1 MSLKK
6 MIQKG
11 KQHEYPALSRQKCI
25 AKSTKD
31 GSPGI
36 TVVQHSLNAAN
47 VAKKLSRLFSSEF
60 IKKWGISLAALHDVG
75 KISPGFQKKYFNN
88 YLREELP
95 ELAEMQFSNFC
106 GNHAEISEAA
116 IRDFLNE
123 FYDDSASGEVAGAH
137 HGTRKNPQ
145 THQAGIYGGKNWAEE
160 RLQFISE
167 LIKEFG
173 PPPKKDQINTIQK
186 YILAGFITIS
196 DWLASDEMFFPADGF
211 AKKDDIENIAN
222 KAVESCG
229 FRKLQIKPSLFFKE
243 IFGFPPRS
251 SQLSLIESVN
261 TPGGVYILE
270 AETGSG
276 KTEAAL
282 YAAYRMISE
291 GYNNGIYFAL
301 PTKLTSDRIRQRV
314 QNFVDHICKNHT
326 PVMLAHGSAWLNEEV
341 IKLIFSGGKELSAGG
356 SWFTP
361 SKRTL
366 LAPFGVGTI
375 DQALMAVMNVK
386 HFFVRAFG
394 LAGKVVILDEVHSY
408 DIYTGTILDKLVDAL
423 SQMGCTVIILSAT
436 LTAERK
442 KTFFKH
448 ELPKDN
454 SYPLITSSN
463 NNNIRVLQGKPFSEK
478 KIGTSFNYSSS
489 LVDIANLAIEKA
501 KRGECVLW
509 INNTVLAAQ
518 NAFRIVESLKPEKAF
533 DVGLLHSRFTVI
545 QRRKLEDV
553 WMCKLGNEDGKCKIK
568 RPNGCVL
575 IATQVVEQSVDIDAD
590 FLITE
595 LAPMDMLIQRFG
607 RLWRHKRV
615 LRPSEK
621 PEVLI
626 LTGDLKETGSKES
639 LIEALGKNNS
649 MIYSPYILWKTWGIL
664 KDKKNISIP
673 AELRAILEN
682 TYADNGKEP
691 EFVKTLFDDMISR
704 RKKLQ
709 LMAGGV
715 MAGVMMPTGDDD
727 EYKAGTR
734 YCELP
739 YIDCLLVKK
748 IDSIGNEANMTL
760 LDDELLSVTVDK
772 KNRYITRQL
781 HTNIVAVARYNFG
794 QANLEVPL
802 YLRKYFFGQLA
813 VLEVGDNGNLFLN
826 GIATKLFYTKNL
838 GIYREKDF
846 LAGKKKTV
854 DHNNFETG
862 EWDYESCDW

>member
-1 MSLKK
+1 MNMKK

-36 TVVQHSLNAAN
+36 TVYQHSLNAAN
-47 VAKKLSRLFSSEF
+47 VAKELSRLFTTKF

-75 KISPGFQKKYFNN
+75 KISPGFQKKHFNN

-95 ELAEMQFSNFC
+95 ELAEVQFSNFC

-116 IRDFLNE
+116 IREFLNE
-123 FYDDSASGEVAGAH
+123 FLDDSASGEVAGAH

-160 RLQFISE
+160 RLQFISD
-167 LIKEFG
+167 LTKEFG
-173 PPPKKDQINTIQK
+173 TPPKKDQINAIQK

-211 AKKDDIENIAN
+211 AKKDDIGKIAN

-229 FRKLQIKPSLFFKE
+229 FRKLQIKPSLSFKK

-251 SQLSLIESVN
+251 SQISLIESVN
-261 TPGGVYILE
+261 TPGIYILE

-301 PTKLTSDRIRQRV
+301 PTKLTSDMIHRRV
-314 QNFVDHICKNHT
+314 QNFVDQICNQPT

-341 IKLIFSGGKELSAGG
+341 MKIIQAGGEELSAGG

-361 SKRTL
+361 RKRTL
-366 LAPFGVGTI
+366 LAPIGVGTV

-436 LTAERK
+436 LTADRK

-448 ELPKDN
+448 DLPKDN

-463 NNNIRVLQGKPFSEK
+463 NDNISVLQGESFSEK
-478 KIGTSFNYSSS
+478 KIGIYFDYSSS
-489 LVDIANLAIEKA
+489 LVDIADIAIKKA
-501 KRGECVLW
+501 KHGECVLW
-509 INNTVLAAQ
+509 VNNTVSAAQ
-518 NAFRIVESLKPEKAF
+518 NAFRMVESLKPEKAF
-533 DVGLLHSRFTVI
+533 DVGLLHSRFTVKH
-545 QRRKLEDV
+545 RKKLEDD
-553 WMCKLGNEDGKCKIK
+553 WMGKLGNEDGKCKVK

-590 FLITE
+590 FIITE

-607 RLWRHKRV
+607 RLWRHERV

-621 PEVLI
+621 PDVLI

-649 MIYSPYILWKTWGIL
+649 MIYSPFILWKTWNIL

-673 AELRAILEN
+673 AELRTILEN
-682 TYADNGKEP
+682 IYSENEKEP
-691 EFVKTLFDDMISR
+691 ESVKKLFDEMMAR

-727 EYKAGTR
+727 EYRAGTR

-748 IDSIGNEANMTL
+748 IDSIGNKARITL
-760 LDDELLSVTVDK
+760 LDEEVLPVNADE

-781 HTNIVAVARYNFG
+781 HKNIVAVARYNFG
-794 QANLEVPL
+794 RADLKVPL
-802 YLRKYFFGQLA
+802 YLRKHFFGQLA
-813 VLEVGDNGNLFLN
+813 VLEVGCDGNLFLN
-826 GIATKLFYTKNL
+826 GISTRLFYSENL

-846 LAGKKKTV
+846 MAGNKNMI
-854 DHNNFETG
+854 DYNNYKTG

>member
-1 MSLKK
+1 MNLKK

-11 KQHEYPALSRQKCI
+11 KQHEYSALSRQKCI

-36 TVVQHSLNAAN
+36 TVYQHSLNAAN
-47 VAKKLSRLFSSEF
+47 VAKELSRLFTTKF

-75 KISPGFQKKYFNN
+75 KISPGFQKKHFNN

-95 ELAEMQFSNFC
+95 ELAEVQFSNFC
-106 GNHAEISEAA
+106 SNHAEISEAA

-123 FYDDSASGEVAGAH
+123 FLDDSASGEIVGAH
-137 HGTRKNPQ
+137 HGTRNNPQ
-145 THQAGIYGGKNWAEE
+145 TNKECIYGGKNWAKE
-160 RLQFISE
+160 RLHFISE
-167 LIKEFG
+167 LTKDFG
-173 PPPKKDQINTIQK
+173 IPPNKDQINAIQK

-196 DWLASDEMFFPADGF
+196 DWIASDEIFFPADGF
-211 AKKDDIENIAN
+211 AKKDDIGKIAN

-229 FRKLQIKPSLFFKE
+229 FRKLHTKPSLSFKE
-243 IFGFPPRS
+243 IFGFTARD
-251 SQLSLIESVN
+251 SQKALIKSVN
-261 TPGGVYILE
+261 SPGVYILE

-282 YAAYRMISE
+282 YAAYRMISA

-301 PTKLTSDRIRQRV
+301 PTKLTSDRIHKRIQP
-314 QNFVDHICKNHT
+314 FVNKICNQHT
-326 PVMLAHGSAWLNEEV
+326 PVMLAHGSAWLNKELDE
-341 IKLIFSGGKELSAGG
+341 ILHSGGKALSAGK

-361 SKRTL
+361 RKRTL
-366 LAPFGVGTI
+366 LAPIGVGTV

-436 LTAERK
+436 LTADRK

-448 ELPKDN
+448 DLLKEN

-463 NNNIRVLQGKPFSEK
+463 NDNISVLQGESFSEK
-478 KIGTSFNYSSS
+478 KIGIYFDYSLL
-489 LVDIANLAIEKA
+489 LVDIADLAIKKA
-501 KRGECVLW
+501 KHGECVLW
-509 INNTVLAAQ
+509 VNNTVSAAQ
-518 NAFRIVESLKPEKAF
+518 NAFRMVESLKPEKAF
-533 DVGLLHSRFTVI
+533 DVGLLHSRFTVKH
-545 QRRKLEDV
+545 RKKLEDD
-553 WMCKLGNEDGKCKIK
+553 WMGKLGNEDGKCKVK

-607 RLWRHKRV
+607 RLWRHERT

-621 PEVLI
+621 PEALI
-626 LTGDLKETGSKES
+626 VTGDLKETGSKES
-639 LIEALGKNNS
+639 LIEALGKKNS
-649 MIYSPYILWKTWGIL
+649 MIYSPYILWKTWNIL

-682 TYADNGKEP
+682 TYSDNGKEP
-691 EFVKTLFDDMISR
+691 EFVKILFDEMMAR

-748 IDSIGNEANMTL
+748 IDSIDNKANITL
-760 LDDELLSVTVDK
+760 LNDEILSVKADGK
-772 KNRYITRQL
+772 KCDIKKQL
-781 HTNIVAVARYNFG
+781 HTNLVAVARYNFG
-794 QANLEVPL
+794 QINLDVPL

-813 VLEVGDNGNLFLN
+813 VLEVRDNGNLFLN
-826 GIATKLFYTKNL
+826 GIATKLFYMENL

-846 LAGKKKTV
+846 MADNKNMI
-854 DHNNFETG
+854 DFNNFETG